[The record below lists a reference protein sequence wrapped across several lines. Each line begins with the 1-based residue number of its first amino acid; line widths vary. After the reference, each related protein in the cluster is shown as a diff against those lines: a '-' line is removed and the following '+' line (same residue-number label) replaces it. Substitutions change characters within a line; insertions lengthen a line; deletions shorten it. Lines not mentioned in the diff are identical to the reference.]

1 LGESDCAGA
10 DTLIGY
16 TQVAFEVRVVYH
28 VYLMASASSVLYLGV
43 TGHLERRVLR
53 HKTKANV
60 GFSSRYKT
68 TKLVYFEPFGRAK
81 SAIAREKQIKK
92 WRREKK
98 LELIEEM
105 NPEWRDLSED
115 FHR

>member
-1 LGESDCAGA
+1 
-10 DTLIGY
+10 
-16 TQVAFEVRVVYH
+16 VVYH
-28 VYLMASASSVLYLGV
+28 VYLMASASGVLYLGV
-43 TGHLERRVLR
+43 TGYLERRVLQ
-53 HKTKANV
+53 HKTEAKV

-68 TKLVYFEPFGRAK
+68 TKLVYFEPFGQAK

-98 LELIEEM
+98 VGLIEEM